1 MAMVNPTLT
10 MKVVLFLLALFNSA
24 DYVTA
29 WYDSVDFGAC
39 STIHDVTEDHSYKM
53 SWNGDNHFS
62 GCRASF
68 HGYGDGHYEYKIC
81 IKATIWNVKD
91 AGVTLKYYSGSS
103 FLSTYIQKTYT
114 KYDGDPTF
122 QWCSDQDD
130 YVDIELSTGSLTSSN
145 QGQITLDVTAVKT
158 FTFSTDSS
166 FSGTIGG
173 SVGGALFLVIV
184 CVIVVVVCRRR
195 AYARSIRTFGTGTS
209 VTTVVSMSV
218 SRQVGGFDNP
228 GYPTGPASPP
238 PYTPPSNTG
247 NPAPQQVYSN
257 QQQYPPPPYAQ
268 TNVGQ
273 PQYPA
278 GGQTKY

>member
-1 MAMVNPTLT
+1 MAMVNQTLT
-10 MKVVLFLLALFNSA
+10 MKVVLFLLAVFNSA

-29 WYDSVDFGAC
+29 WNDSVRFGAC
-39 STIHDVTEDHSYKM
+39 SRIHDVTEDHSYEM
-53 SWNGDNHFS
+53 SWNGETDFS
-62 GCRASF
+62 GCLVSF
-68 HGYGDGHYEYKIC
+68 HGGSDFSLDEYKIC
-81 IKATIWNVKD
+81 IKATTWNLKD
-91 AGVTLKYYSGSS
+91 ASVTLKYYTRSS
-103 FLSTYIQKTYT
+103 IFSQKTYT

-122 QWCSDQDD
+122 QWCSEQDD

-145 QGQITLDVTAVKT
+145 QGQITLYVTAVKT
-158 FTFSTDSS
+158 YTSTDNSYTPN
-166 FSGTIGG
+166 GLIGG
-173 SVGGALFLVIV
+173 SVGGAMFLVIV

-195 AYARSIRTFGTGTS
+195 AYARSIRTFGAGTS

-247 NPAPQQVYSN
+247 HPAPQQGYSN
-257 QQQYPPPPYAQ
+257 QQQYPPPPYPQ
-268 TNVGQ
+268 TDVGQ

-278 GGQTKY
+278 GGPTKY